1 MHRSSRRALLALAA
15 VLAGGAAVVGGTM
28 LDLGPA
34 SEAAPAPSDG
44 TLASAEALE
53 RLHRLPPVTDRVF
66 AWTDVHYRG
75 AEAQRR
81 YAIDCMARQGFHYA
95 PPATPAAG
103 PGKDEDQR
111 PRPFGL
117 ESAPSAAPPTRAPRG
132 ETPPKPGSPEA
143 SPAYAKALF
152 GDESKRVTAVGAKGM
167 KVSRPGDGCLADAEK
182 RVLGDGRMR
191 WLQVRIMLFEAQ
203 EQARKDVEQDP
214 AFRNATGRWR
224 QCMERAGFPGQRD
237 PLGLPRTPSGDMVKA
252 DLRCKSET
260 GYLTTA
266 YTRLAAVQQRWLDA
280 NPAVVKDWTA
290 LLARQDKT
298 SREVLAGK
306 T

>member
-1 MHRSSRRALLALAA
+1 MHRPSRRVLLALTA
-15 VLAGGAAVVGGTM
+15 VLAGGAAVAGGTM
-28 LDLGPA
+28 LTSA

-66 AWTDVHYRG
+66 AWTDAHYRG

-81 YAIDCMARQGFHYA
+81 YAIDCMARQGFRYA
-95 PPATPAAG
+95 PPATPAASDE
-103 PGKDEDQR
+103 DEDQR

-117 ESAPSAAPPTRAPRG
+117 ETAPSAAPPAQAPPG
-132 ETPPKPGSPEA
+132 EKPPKPGSPEA
-143 SPAYAKALF
+143 SPAFAKALF
-152 GDESKRVTAVGAKGM
+152 GDQGKRVTAVGAKGM
-167 KVSRPGDGCLADAEK
+167 KVSRPGNGCLADAEK

-203 EQARKDVEQDP
+203 EQARTDVEKDP
-214 AFRNATGRWR
+214 AFRNATGRWQ
-224 QCMERAGFPGQRD
+224 QCMERAGFPGLRD
-237 PLGLPRTPSGDMVKA
+237 PLALPKAPSGAVLKA

-290 LLARQDKT
+290 LLARQDT
-298 SREVLAGK
+298 SSREVLAG
-306 T
+306 TA

>member
-1 MHRSSRRALLALAA
+1 MHRSGRRALLALTA

-28 LDLGPA
+28 LTSSP
-34 SEAAPAPSDG
+34 EAAPAPSDG

-81 YAIDCMARQGFHYA
+81 YAIDCMARQGFRYS

-103 PGKDEDQR
+103 SGEDEDQR
-111 PRPFGL
+111 PRPFGR
-117 ESAPSAAPPTRAPRG
+117 ETAPSTARPTEAPPAER
-132 ETPPKPGSPEA
+132 PPKPGSPEA

-152 GDESKRVTAVGAKGM
+152 GDEAKRVTAVGAKGM
-167 KVSRPGDGCLADAEK
+167 KVTRPGNGCLADAEK

-203 EQARKDVEQDP
+203 EQARADVEKDP

-237 PLGLPRTPSGDMVKA
+237 PLGLPRVPSDAVLKA

-280 NPAVVKDWTA
+280 NPAVTKDWTA

-298 SREVLAGK
+298 SREVLAGRP
-306 T
+306 